1 MKKCSVILIYALI
14 LTLFCG
20 CTNGIDNNKPK
31 ERIKVGV
38 TMCSEFDVFTESIRH
53 NIEDNL
59 IKSQEETGVEIITK
73 VVYANKDQLLQNEQV
88 QDFIDKGYDVIC
100 VNLVDRTDASVI
112 IDAAKAADIP
122 IIFFNRELVEDDLNR
137 FDKLYYVGAIPEES
151 GRIQG
156 DIVLDAWAERSD
168 ELDLNHDGIIQYVLL
183 EGEPGHQDAIV
194 RSRVSVERIQKGGVR
209 VERLGDE
216 IANWDRQQAHTKMTS
231 ILQGYPRQI
240 ELILCN
246 DDNIAL
252 GAVDALKDFGVK
264 SMPLIV
270 GVNGQDEVLE
280 MIDKGYIEGTVMN
293 DSEEK
298 GRIIARLAVGL
309 GTEGTVPSDINL
321 KDGKYIYVP
330 YTRIDKKNCLNYY
343 EKDELDYHQ

>member
-1 MKKCSVILIYALI
+1 MRKYGIILC
-14 LTLFCG
+14 LFTMVMLCG
-20 CTNGIDNNKPK
+20 CTTGSENNKPK
-31 ERIKVGV
+31 DRIKVGI
-38 TMCSEFDVFTESIRH
+38 TMYSEFDAFTEDIRH

-59 IKSQEETGVEIITK
+59 IKSQEDSGIEITTT
-73 VVYANKDQLLQNEQV
+73 VVYAGKDQLLQNDQV

-112 IDAAKAADIP
+112 IEAAKAADIP

-151 GRIQG
+151 GRIQA

-194 RSRVSVERIQKGGVR
+194 RSRVAVERIQKGGVR

-252 GAVDALKDFGVK
+252 GAVDALKDYGVQT
-264 SMPLIV
+264 MPLIV
-270 GVNGQDEVLE
+270 GVNGQEEALE
-280 MIDKGYIEGTVMN
+280 MIDKGYIEGTVLN
-293 DSEEK
+293 DSKEK
-298 GRIIARLAVGL
+298 GKIIASLAVGL
-309 GTEGTVPSDINL
+309 GAEGTVPEDIKL
-321 KDGKYIYVP
+321 KDGKYVYVP
-330 YTRIDKKNCLNYY
+330 YKRVDQKNCLDYY
-343 EKDELDYHQ
+343 QKDEIDYRQ